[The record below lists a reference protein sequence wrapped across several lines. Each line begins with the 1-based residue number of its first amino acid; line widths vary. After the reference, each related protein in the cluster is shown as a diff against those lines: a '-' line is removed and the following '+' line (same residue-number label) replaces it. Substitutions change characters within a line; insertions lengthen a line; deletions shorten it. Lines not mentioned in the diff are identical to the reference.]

1 MNTFLKY
8 SSSAL
13 LLGLGLAG
21 CQPEMHSPK
30 YDQGTA
36 DFSKYIAVGNSLTA
50 GFSDGGL
57 YLEGQVN
64 SYPKILS
71 EQFARVGGG
80 AFPQAYFSDA
90 QSNGSGYLRLVGFT
104 SPAPPDEP
112 SPITANVTTGLAVR
126 GVVNTRTN
134 PLQPVYTRVGATETY
149 NNYGVPGIR
158 MADVETAGY
167 GNVASTGG
175 TILNPTPIF
184 NPYFERLLP
193 ASTNDTYRQRVVAAN
208 PTFFTYWLGNN
219 DVLGYATSGGVS
231 GITPTTTFTDLN
243 SRFLDDLTARGA
255 KGVVATIPDV
265 TTIPFFTTVGPTFR
279 RSLTRKTVPGVVIT
293 TGGFSLT
300 GPIAR
305 RSIATTDIKDPALGG
320 NQLFTLTAAP
330 YLPLVG
336 LPGGKAWRDVY
347 AQLRPNFPPTITLGL
362 FLTSQG
368 IDTLQAFGVSG
379 GNPIPTTLV
388 LDDTEQ
394 GVARTA
400 TTEFNNALRSKAGAK
415 GLAVFDSN
423 TFFSGVAQTGFVT
436 NGVTNTASFI
446 TGNLF
451 SLDGVHPTPRG
462 YAVIANEMIKAIN
475 AQYGASIPFVNP
487 NAYRGVRIP

>member
-13 LLGLGLAG
+13 LLGLGLLG

-30 YDQGTA
+30 YDAGTA

-57 YLEGQVN
+57 YLEGQVY

-71 EQFARVGGG
+71 EQFANVGGG

-104 SPAPPDEP
+104 TPAPPDEP
-112 SPITANVTTGLAVR
+112 SPITANVTTNLAVR

-134 PLQPVYTRVGATETY
+134 PALPVYTRVAATDVF

-167 GNVASTGG
+167 GNASSTGG
-175 TILNPTPIF
+175 TFLNPTPIF

-193 ASTNDTYRQRVVAAN
+193 ANTNDTYRARVVATN

-231 GITPTTTFTDLN
+231 PITATSTFSDIN
-243 SRFLDDLTARGA
+243 SRFIDDLTARGA
-255 KGVVATIPDV
+255 KGLVSTIPDV

-279 RSLTRKTVPGVVIT
+279 RTLTRNNVPGIVIT
-293 TGGFSLT
+293 TGAFSLT
-300 GPIAR
+300 APITR
-305 RSIATTDIKDPALGG
+305 RSIPTTDIKDPALGG

-330 YLPLVG
+330 YLPLFG
-336 LPGGKAWRDVY
+336 RPGGKAWRDVF
-347 AQLRPNFPPTITLGL
+347 AQLRPNLPPGTPLSA
-362 FLTSQG
+362 FLLSQG
-368 IDTLQAFGVSG
+368 IDTLQVFGASA

-388 LDDTEQ
+388 LDDAEQ

-400 TTEFNNALRSKAGAK
+400 TNEYNNALRTKAAAK
-415 GLAVFDSN
+415 GLALFDSN
-423 TFFSGVAQTGFVT
+423 TFFSGVAQNGFAA

-475 AQYGASIPFVNP
+475 AQYSASIPFVNP